1 VTAFLVSFSLG
12 SDAGGAVVMVSGI
25 ENSKE
30 KIIFAGG
37 ARYSED
43 EFS

>member
-1 VTAFLVSFSLG
+1 MAFLVSFSLG

-25 ENSKE
+25 KNSKE
-30 KIIFAGG
+30 KIVSAGR
-37 ARYSED
+37 ARYPED

>member
-1 VTAFLVSFSLG
+1 VSFSLG
-12 SDAGGAVVMVSGI
+12 SDGGGAVVMVSDI

-30 KIIFAGG
+30 KMISAGR